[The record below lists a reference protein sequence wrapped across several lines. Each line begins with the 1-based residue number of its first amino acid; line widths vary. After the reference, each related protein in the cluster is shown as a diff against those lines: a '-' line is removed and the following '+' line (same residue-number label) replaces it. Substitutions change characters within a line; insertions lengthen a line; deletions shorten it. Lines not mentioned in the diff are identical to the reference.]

1 MKFFVAN
8 WKMNH
13 AFDETDEW
21 LDVFFRNFLY
31 NSRNL
36 KDKEIVVCPPVF
48 LLDYFDTEL
57 MEDSLKYFE
66 ILVKETGKPAD
77 EFTPQE
83 LNEVLLRD
91 RPIHLGAQ
99 DCHHEESGSFTGD
112 VSANMLTKVGCEYVI
127 LGHCERRSCHGESN
141 EIVAKKLAIA
151 AKNNL
156 NPILCI
162 GENKEVRD
170 ANNHLNFVREQL
182 LHSIPRDVNFERLV
196 IAYEPIW
203 SIGTGV
209 VPTLAQI
216 EEMVNFIRKVVHEFF
231 NDKIDHFFVLYGG
244 SVNSKNSAEI
254 LTVEN
259 VDGFL
264 IGKASLDPIEFLKIC
279 DINPKI

>member
-1 MKFFVAN
+1 
-8 WKMNH
+8 MNH

-21 LDVFFRNFLY
+21 LEVFFRNLDD
-31 NSRNL
+31 SRQL

-57 MEDSLKYFE
+57 MEDSLKCFE
-66 ILVKETGKPAD
+66 NLLKETGRPAD
-77 EFTPQE
+77 DFTPQE
-83 LNEVLLRD
+83 LTEILLRN
-91 RPIHLGAQ
+91 RPIRLGAQ

-127 LGHCERRSCHGESN
+127 LGHCERRSYHGESS
-141 EIVAKKLAIA
+141 EIVAKKLAVA

-156 NPILCI
+156 NPILCV

-170 ANNHLNFVREQL
+170 ANDHLNFVREQIFQ
-182 LHSIPRDVNFERLV
+182 SIPREVNFQKLV

-209 VPTLAQI
+209 IPTLAEI
-216 EEMVNFIRKVVHEFF
+216 EEMVNFIKKTVNEFF
-231 NDKIDHFFVLYGG
+231 GDKISHFFVLYGG

-279 DINPKI
+279 S